1 MLAWIVLYVSQ
12 SLIEHLRGWI
22 LLHLGIRTNISL
34 VSDFLVKIV
43 RLPIR
48 YFDQKLTSD
57 LLKRIYDNVRVE
69 RLLTSSLLPSAFS
82 GLSILLL
89 GLILWYFNTVVFLI
103 FLGGTVIYL
112 LWVFRFMKARRELD
126 YLRFDQEADNQSKL
140 IELISG
146 MQEIKLHNAET
157 QKRWEWERTE
167 SRMFRSGMDFLSID
181 QRQRLGAQ
189 LINEVKNILIIVFAA
204 KATIEGSLSLGA
216 LFAIQYV
223 VGQLNG
229 PVNQMVEFVR
239 AAQDAKISLERM
251 NEIHQRDSETELQS
265 KKISVLP
272 ENGDLTM
279 EGLFFQYPGA
289 GSPMVLRNIDMK
301 IPKGKTIAIVGSSGS
316 GKTTLLKLLL
326 NIYQPTEG
334 VVRLGDVSLQS
345 IDNTVWRNK
354 CGAVLQDGYIFS
366 DTIARNIAL
375 GDEIVDEQLL
385 LRAARVANIQMFV
398 EGLPLGYNTKI
409 GAEGIGLSQGQRQRL
424 LIARAVY
431 KQPAYF
437 FFDEATNALDAYNEM
452 IIMENLDDWF
462 ADRTVVIV
470 AHRLSTVLNADEILV
485 LEGGE
490 IVERGTHE
498 QLAKQHGAYY
508 HLLRNQLELG
518 A

>member
-1 MLAWIVLYVSQ
+1 
-12 SLIEHLRGWI
+12 
-22 LLHLGIRTNISL
+22 
-34 VSDFLVKIV
+34 
-43 RLPIR
+43 
-48 YFDQKLTSD
+48 
-57 LLKRIYDNVRVE
+57 
-69 RLLTSSLLPSAFS
+69 
-82 GLSILLL
+82 
-89 GLILWYFNTVVFLI
+89 
-103 FLGGTVIYL
+103 
-112 LWVFRFMKARRELD
+112 
-126 YLRFDQEADNQSKL
+126 
-140 IELISG
+140 
-146 MQEIKLHNAET
+146 
-157 QKRWEWERTE
+157 
-167 SRMFRSGMDFLSID
+167 
-181 QRQRLGAQ
+181 
-189 LINEVKNILIIVFAA
+189 
-204 KATIEGSLSLGA
+204 
-216 LFAIQYV
+216 
-223 VGQLNG
+223 
-229 PVNQMVEFVR
+229 
-239 AAQDAKISLERM
+239 
-251 NEIHQRDSETELQS
+251 
-265 KKISVLP
+265 
-272 ENGDLTM
+272 
-279 EGLFFQYPGA
+279 
-289 GSPMVLRNIDMK
+289 MVLRNIDMK

-375 GDEIVDEQLL
+375 GDEMVDEQLL

-431 KQPAYF
+431 KQPDYF

-498 QLAKQHGAYY
+498 QLAKQQGAYY